1 MKLQICY
8 TSRVTNAIHH
18 APPAPSKVPPG
29 HVPVHV
35 GEAMEPPER
44 FTIRVEMLNRP
55 VFLGLLDRT
64 AQELGYQQTG
74 ALRILCA
81 VSIFRRLLLSLSSG
95 DEDGAVGAEIFSG
108 ELVGN

>member
-1 MKLQICY
+1 MKLRIFY
-8 TSRVTNAIHH
+8 TARVTNAIYLT
-18 APPAPSKVPPG
+18 PGPGKVPPG

-55 VFLGLLDRT
+55 VFLELLDRT
-64 AQELGYQQTG
+64 AQELGYQHIG

-95 DEDGAVGAEIFSG
+95 EDGSVVAAEILSG
-108 ELVGN
+108 ELQAK